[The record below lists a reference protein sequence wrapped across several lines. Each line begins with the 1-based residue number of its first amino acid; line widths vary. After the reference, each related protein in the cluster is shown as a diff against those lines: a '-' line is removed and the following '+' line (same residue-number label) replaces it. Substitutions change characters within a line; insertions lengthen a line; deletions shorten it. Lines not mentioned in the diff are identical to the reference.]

1 MDAEA
6 RTALTHAVVRLRDQ
20 GSAIVLATHDRKLRD
35 ALADRVVEINNA
47 KLSEQRREKA
57 ARR

>member
-1 MDAEA
+1 
-6 RTALTHAVVRLRDQ
+6 VVRLRDQ
-20 GSAIVLATHDRKLRD
+20 GSAIVLATHDAKLRD